1 MTGVKE
7 YNLLGNENSI
17 GNTVFVPVQKN
28 ELNEQI
34 KKHLSLQFLLS
45 NEFRGQYEELFI
57 TDEMRDLYAQKR
69 NKELLMLREKLI
81 EEKENDFIDTLNLE
95 IED

>member
-1 MTGVKE
+1 
-7 YNLLGNENSI
+7 
-17 GNTVFVPVQKN
+17 
-28 ELNEQI
+28 
-34 KKHLSLQFLLS
+34 
-45 NEFRGQYEELFI
+45 
-57 TDEMRDLYAQKR
+57 MRDLYAQKR